1 MSMAWTCLRLLYKAT
16 HHARWGALRL
26 QPAPQP
32 WPSTASEG
40 CWGTSMAHPRAS
52 QELRFVLM
60 PIKAYLPIL
69 CASTWDDEW
78 RREETIDRGIGNK
91 QEDNGGGGGGGVA
104 TGCWQERL
112 DSLPA
117 QEKITFAPDNSHTFL
132 ELWSLG
138 SKTCHS
144 AIGMQWN
151 DQEGSGFLPC
161 SQQVTYILS
170 INVPF
175 VQLWPG
181 PRACHGHG
189 FVYLSSSRFYP
200 CENSRPKKE
209 ERSIN

>member
-60 PIKAYLPIL
+60 PIKPYLPVS

-91 QEDNGGGGGGGVA
+91 QEDNGGGGGGCNRVLTRKVRFTASPGKDHI
-104 TGCWQERL
+104 CPWQ
-112 DSLPA
+112 LPHLFGTLKPWL
-117 QEKITFAPDNSHTFL
+117 QDMPL
-132 ELWSLG
+132 
-138 SKTCHS
+138 CHRD
-144 AIGMQWN
+144 A
-151 DQEGSGFLPC
+151 
-161 SQQVTYILS
+161 VK
-170 INVPF
+170 
-175 VQLWPG
+175 WPG
-181 PRACHGHG
+181 RLWVFAL
-189 FVYLSSSRFYP
+189 LSASHLHP
-200 CENSRPKKE
+200 
-209 ERSIN
+209 